1 MQSYM
6 SINFN
11 SGRLVRGKSLIERF
25 EKASVEQLSKTTL
38 EYTPKLHWQF
48 NRVCLPL
55 LLSNMTNILNSNPLT

>member
-1 MQSYM
+1 M

-48 NRVCLPL
+48 NRVCLPFVTL
-55 LLSNMTNILNSNPLT
+55 